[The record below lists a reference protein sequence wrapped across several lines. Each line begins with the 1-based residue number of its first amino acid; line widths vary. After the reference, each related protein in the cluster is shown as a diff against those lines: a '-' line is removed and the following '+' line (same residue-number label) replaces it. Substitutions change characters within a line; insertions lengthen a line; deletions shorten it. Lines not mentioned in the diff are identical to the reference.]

1 MRGSGMCTFSKR
13 RARGRESS
21 EFSDLR
27 SARLGFDC
35 EAEPLCRN
43 RLRIHS
49 GLRRVRAED
58 RVSSGAVYRQ
68 PAAVIST
75 DVGVSRNGTTMF
87 VASMLNAATGS
98 RKPQVTTANDA

>member
-1 MRGSGMCTFSKR
+1 MCTFSKR

-49 GLRRVRAED
+49 GLRRVRAEE
-58 RVSSGAVYRQ
+58 RVSSEQSGGAVYRR

-75 DVGVSRNGTTMF
+75 DIVLSRNGTTMF